1 MTWRPTTPQARLRLL
16 AGAVAAVGCAISIWI
31 YLTVAGTPENPPG
44 YEPED
49 SKVYLRDMQRYGG
62 KANLI
67 GSEIAGWFSGLWH
80 GRRLA
85 FAVAC
90 ITLLVAGALVLAALP
105 LPPPDL
111 DGGAPGPDER
121 GGG

>member
-16 AGAVAAVGCAISIWI
+16 AGAVAIVGFALSLWI
-31 YLTVAGTPENPPG
+31 YLTAGPTPENPLG

-49 SKVYLRDMQRYGG
+49 SKRYLRDMQRYGG
-62 KANLI
+62 KANLV
-67 GSEIAGWFSGLWH
+67 GSELAEWFNGLWH

-85 FAVAC
+85 FTVAC

-105 LPPPDL
+105 LPPDI
-111 DGGAPGPDER
+111 DGDATGSDER
-121 GGG
+121 RGG

>member
-1 MTWRPTTPQARLRLL
+1 MTGRPTAAQARLRLL
-16 AGAVAAVGCAISIWI
+16 AGAVALVGFAISIWI
-31 YLTVAGTPENPPG
+31 YLTAAGTPANPLG

-67 GSEIAGWFSGLWH
+67 GSELAGWFNGLWH

-85 FAVAC
+85 FTVAC
-90 ITLLVAGALVLAALP
+90 LTLLVAGALLLASLP
-105 LPPPDL
+105 LPPDL
-111 DGGAPGPDER
+111 DGRDGKG
-121 GGG
+121 

>member
-1 MTWRPTTPQARLRLL
+1 MTWRPTSPQTRLRLL
-16 AGAVAAVGCAISIWI
+16 AGAVAIVGFALSIWI
-31 YLTVAGTPENPPG
+31 YLTAAATPENPLG
-44 YEPED
+44 YEPEE
-49 SKVYLRDMQRYGG
+49 SKRYLRDMERYGG

-67 GSEIAGWFSGLWH
+67 GSELAEWFNGLWH

-85 FAVAC
+85 FTVAG

-105 LPPPDL
+105 LPPDDL

-121 GGG
+121 DGG